1 MIMLPHL
8 TPRSKR
14 ELGNPELVL
23 SVNLSE
29 ETGKRRLELDLRNQA
44 FCIDLYR
51 AAWGLRYRFVRIYRQ
66 GDQRQRPEHL
76 QDVSPVL
83 FVAGHK
89 DLLLGSTVAT
99 ELIAHAPPG
108 G

>member
-1 MIMLPHL
+1 MIMLAHL
-8 TPRSKR
+8 TAGSKR
-14 ELGNPELVL
+14 ELGNPKLVL

-29 ETGKRRLELDLRNQA
+29 EAGERRFKLDLRNQA

-51 AAWGLRYRFVRIYRQ
+51 AAWGLRYRFVRMHRR
-66 GDQRQRPEHL
+66 GDQRQRREHL

-83 FVAGHK
+83 FVAGHE

-99 ELIAHAPPG
+99 ELIAHAPP
-108 G
+108 